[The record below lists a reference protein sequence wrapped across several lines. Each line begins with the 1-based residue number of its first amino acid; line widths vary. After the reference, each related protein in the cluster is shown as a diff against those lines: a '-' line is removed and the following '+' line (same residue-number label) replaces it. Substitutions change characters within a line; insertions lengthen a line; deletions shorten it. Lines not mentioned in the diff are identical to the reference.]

1 MNIRS
6 DIFGWFDH
14 PDQTTPTHDPGIE
27 TICPICAKKLSRP
40 LMTIS
45 LMPEANRNKA
55 YFYRV
60 HKNCYEDLTTEE
72 EINLD
77 SSLIDALP

>member
-1 MNIRS
+1 MSIRS
-6 DIFGWFDH
+6 DIFGWFDNS
-14 PDQTTPTHDPGIE
+14 DQEKPAHDPGLE

-45 LMPEANRNKA
+45 LMSEANRDKS

-60 HKNCYEDLTTEE
+60 HKNCYDDLTTEE
-72 EINLD
+72 EISLD